1 MRASSKL
8 GLFPLVGST
17 DSSARDLRPPPAL
30 MRRDDARRA
39 PRRRRE
45 KGIAL
50 VVATIAITILTIAL
64 ADMHQNTAT
73 SFSLATT
80 QRDRL
85 RAEYMA
91 RSGIN
96 LTRMLVA
103 NEPAIRQAV
112 APVLGPMLGG
122 RRLPQLPI
130 WSFANEVLQPFCN
143 YEAAQGDREASG
155 IDFSAASGLG
165 DTGATCEILAFAENS
180 KLNLNTPLHL
190 AGDPGRLNVGM
201 QVFAMTGGYQAPS
214 PFDPLFEHR
223 DGDGQITTRLDI
235 ISALV
240 DWWDFDTQR
249 TVFDPGAGRVE
260 SNSGGEDDIYQSF
273 RDPYQVRNAPFDS
286 LEELRLI
293 RGVGDD
299 FWATFVE
306 PDPEDPTTRTVTV
319 YGSGR
324 VHLNEARAEVLLAR
338 TCSVIPDQTL
348 CTNPMEAAK
357 FLQIINTARALAP
370 IPWFSTA
377 QDYIQFLEGGGT
389 GMALRPMLEGM
400 LGEDNDLLPAPV
412 TISPERERQMAGL
425 FLTSAAI
432 IFVQGT
438 GRVGNCGMG
447 PEDEDAIGRCTSVRI
462 RSVINFDR
470 PWTPPPP
477 NAGRMPPLGIFHYWR
492 MD

>member
-1 MRASSKL
+1 
-8 GLFPLVGST
+8 
-17 DSSARDLRPPPAL
+17 